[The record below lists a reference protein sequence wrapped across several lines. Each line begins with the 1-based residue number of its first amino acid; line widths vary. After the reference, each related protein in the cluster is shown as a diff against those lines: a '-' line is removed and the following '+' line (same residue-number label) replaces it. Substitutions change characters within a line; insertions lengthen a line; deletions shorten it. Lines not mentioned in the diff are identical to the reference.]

1 MFIAEGEMMIRGSW
15 ILGLIIVLAGCGGG
29 DSSAPAPA
37 TPDGGEA
44 TPATAAAEENKPV
57 EKLKVDMEVVKKAK
71 KLVGDTALQISFMA
85 SDEDF
90 DKSITGKDN
99 AHGIINIDEAT
110 TALELVATLPDNK
123 ENEFIPVLSKSV
135 GPLKECFA
143 LYKKSLETKK
153 PFTEG
158 GEAGKNMAK
167 LAADAHLNFA
177 VAFDES
183 LKLCEQK

>member
-1 MFIAEGEMMIRGSW
+1 MLIRGSLV
-15 ILGLIIVLAGCGGG
+15 LGLSLLLAGCGDPEPSG
-29 DSSAPAPA
+29 PLPA
-37 TPDGGEA
+37 TSGGGESG
-44 TPATAAAEENKPV
+44 AAAAKTEESKPA
-57 EKLKVDMEVVKKAK
+57 EKMKVDLEAVNKAK

-99 AHGIINIDEAT
+99 AHGIINIDDAT

-135 GPLKECFA
+135 GPLKDCFA

-158 GEAGKNMAK
+158 GETGKNMAK
-167 LAADAHLNFA
+167 LASDAHLNFA
-177 VAFDES
+177 VAVDES